1 MKEFDFSFIQN
12 NFYKIEKDK
21 LSSDIFD
28 RLSSSKINYE
38 KINNKEEYYKKAY
51 NFLKE
56 NSNSLFKF
64 ITQEDEAS
72 NVILKANTNSSYCS
86 LVTNLIQ
93 LGILLLA
100 NEKLE
105 NQFKVDCINAIL
117 LHEMFHKRFTN
128 KSISDL
134 IKVDKKDYYNNK
146 ETIEKNFLEVH
157 CKNNLHIFVLNIL
170 EDRRIELLGVRDF
183 PGYVFYF
190 EELRKY
196 AFYLHRYITDHQSFN
211 FNEVIKNYLIYK
223 ILLPEISDWFLEQ
236 IHTKEIK
243 LSKKG
248 LDIIDRLDNYIND
261 NIKEIDYEEFSMIL
275 IHQKKILEILPEEMD
290 NLKSETEIFISNDD
304 ESGEGIELLEKII
317 NAENEKDQKINKDE
331 NFRLSLKSKND
342 FKFVNL
348 TIKEVEIPKIIDS
361 SIYNEAKRISNLI
374 SKNLMLL
381 ESKQKKYEEEY
392 ELNEGEIDE
401 DELYSIKYNKN
412 VFKNEVEISDYALDI
427 CILLDESGS
436 MSTLMNEA
444 QIAVLSLTL
453 ALKANKKINLLVF
466 GHTFYYDK
474 GVYIY
479 KYYNNKT
486 GYSNEKRILGSFS
499 KEGNAD
505 GYAIEYAGL
514 QLHKFSSN
522 KSKKILI
529 VVSDGQPA
537 ATDYG
542 GEEAMAHVKKQVED
556 LEKLGVETIQICMAN
571 IEDSNKMF
579 KHYIPFKSDSSFTNS
594 FVKLINLQLLKIFN
608 KI

>member
-1 MKEFDFSFIQN
+1 METFDFSFIED
-12 NFYKIEKDK
+12 NFYKVDKEK
-21 LSSDIFD
+21 LSDGLFD
-28 RLSSSKINYE
+28 RLSSSKINYK
-38 KINNKEEYYKKAY
+38 KIYSKEEYYKKAF

-64 ITQEDEAS
+64 VTTELENPNVVLKED
-72 NVILKANTNSSYCS
+72 TNSSYCS
-86 LVTNLIQ
+86 LTTNLIQ
-93 LGILLLA
+93 VGLLLLA
-100 NEKLE
+100 KEDFE
-105 NQFKVDCINAIL
+105 NQFKVDCINAVL

-128 KSISDL
+128 KSISD
-134 IKVDKKDYYNNK
+134 IINVEQKDYYNNEEK
-146 ETIEKNFLEVH
+146 IEKKFLEIH
-157 CKNNLHIFVLNIL
+157 CENKVALFVLNVL
-170 EDRRIELLGVRDF
+170 EDRRIELLGLRDF

-196 AFYLHRYITDHQSFN
+196 CFYLHKYQTNHSKFST
-211 FNEVIKNYLIYK
+211 NEVIKNFLIYK
-223 ILLPEISDWFLEQ
+223 ILLPEISDWFLEL
-236 IHTKEIK
+236 IYSKEIK
-243 LSKKG
+243 LNKKD
-248 LDIIDRLDNYIND
+248 LEIIEKLNNYVDN
-261 NIKEIDYEEFSMIL
+261 NIKEVDYENFLIIL
-275 IHQKKILEILPEEMD
+275 EHQKKILEILPEEMNV
-290 NLKSETEIFISNDD
+290 NLCHVEVFVDQSQKPNEETK
-304 ESGEGIELLEKII
+304 LLEEVIRK
-317 NAENEKDQKINKDE
+317 ENEEESEDKKGESFKLPI
-331 NFRLSLKSKND
+331 KSKND

-348 TIKEVEIPKIIDS
+348 TIKEVEVPSVINS
-361 SIYNEAKRISNLI
+361 NVFNEAKRISNLI

-381 ESKQKKYEEEY
+381 ESKQKNYEEEY
-392 ELNEGEIDE
+392 ELNEGDIDE

-412 VFKNEVEISDYALDI
+412 VFKNEIEIVDYALDI

-436 MSTLMNEA
+436 MNALMEEA

-453 ALKANKKINLLVF
+453 ALKSNKKINLLVF
-466 GHTFYYDK
+466 GHTYCND
-474 GVYIY
+474 GIYIY
-479 KYYNNKT
+479 KYYNSKT
-486 GYSNEKRILGSFS
+486 RYCNEKRILGSFS

-556 LEKLGVETIQICMAN
+556 LEKMGIETIQICMAN
-571 IEDSNKMF
+571 IEDSDKMF
-579 KHYIPFKSDSSFTNS
+579 KYYIPFKSDSSFTNS